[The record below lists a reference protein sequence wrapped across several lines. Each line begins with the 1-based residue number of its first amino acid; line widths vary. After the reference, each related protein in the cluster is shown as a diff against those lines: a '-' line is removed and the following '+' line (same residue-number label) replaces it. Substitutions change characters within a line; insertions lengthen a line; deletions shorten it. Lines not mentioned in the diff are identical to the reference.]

1 MHTLSE
7 LVEHTLTRLRLLD
20 ELFISRGYKPL
31 VLFSGGKDSLIVL
44 DLCHQYFGSDFHV
57 AYIHIPGNTH
67 EECDYYVLCTVEK
80 YLGSLRRF
88 YYLYRKEPVKV
99 RGVERE
105 PDFFEYCRYY
115 GIPMLMVN
123 RWCYRIFKQEVLRE
137 LPPHFIEVI
146 GVKASDS
153 LIRRRYLAQL
163 RPELPLLDPKKHCK
177 IHHDRH
183 YCLCLIYDFEKEHV
197 TKYVKLYDLKLNPL
211 YSRIG
216 HSGNYMLCPGYLSS
230 VDKILHYLN
239 RLEKHYPC
247 WYRKILQLFRDF
259 MDYHRKM
266 IGCNLP
272 CSKCPYLKD
281 RNRYIYAKRIGIVL
295 ELLNNDIRKYLT

>member
-1 MHTLSE
+1 MLIE
-7 LVEHTLTRLRLLD
+7 LIEQAFDRLRLLD

-31 VLFSGGKDSLIVL
+31 VLFSGGKDSLVVL

-88 YYLYRKEPVKV
+88 HYLFKKEQIRI
-99 RGVERE
+99 RGVKRE
-105 PDFFEYCRYY
+105 PDFFEYCKYY
-115 GIPMLMVN
+115 GLPLLYSN
-123 RWCYRIFKQEVLRE
+123 RWCMRIFKIEVLKQ
-137 LPPHFIEVI
+137 LPQCYVFVSGETASSKFRSKFYSNVLNDGFI
-146 GVKASDS
+146 VKGKVDTM
-153 LIRRRYLAQL
+153 YYN
-163 RPELPLLDPKKHCK
+163 
-177 IHHDRH
+177 HHN
-183 YCLCLIYDFEKEHV
+183 LKLIYDWEKKHV
-197 TKYVKLYDLKLNPL
+197 TRYIKLYNLKLNPL
-211 YSRIG
+211 YKTIG
-216 HSGNYMLCPGYLSS
+216 HSGNCMLCPGYLSS
-230 VDKILHYLN
+230 VDKILHYLR
-239 RLEKHYPC
+239 RLELHYSH
-247 WYRKILQLFRDF
+247 WYKKILQLFRDF